1 MRTGRRPGTR
11 DTRGAILQAARR
23 QFAQLGYEG
32 ATIRAIAARA
42 GVDPALVLH
51 YFESKEGLFV
61 AAMELPFRPSD
72 VLPPLLELG
81 TDGLGERLV
90 RLFLQVLNHP
100 HSALEGLLRAAAS
113 NPRAAAMLRGFV
125 TREVIGRVAA
135 ALEVDRPELRAS
147 LAGSQMVG
155 LAMLRT
161 IIRVRPLAEADQ
173 EVLVRAV
180 GPVVQRY
187 LTEDLG

>member
-1 MRTGRRPGTR
+1 VRTGRRPGTR